1 MTVAV
6 VVPCY
11 DEARRFDVDAFVDLA
26 GRVDALVLVDDGS
39 ADETPA
45 LLARVAERAGGRAAV
60 HRLGHN
66 RGKAE
71 AVRIGMLAALDSGAD
86 LVAYF
91 DADLATPVDEL
102 LRLVDV
108 IAGDHTRSVV
118 LASRVGLLGHSIDRR
133 LSRHYLGRLYA
144 TAASLTL
151 RVPVY
156 DTQCGAKVFRATP
169 TLRQALTVPFPDPW
183 AFDVELLARLLHP
196 GPGVEPV
203 AADAVLEVPLRVWR
217 DVAGS
222 KVRPVASLRAAA
234 ALAGVHRR
242 ITTRSAGRDAR
253 RRSRPSG

>member
-1 MTVAV
+1 MSVAV

-11 DEARRFDVDAFVDLA
+11 DEARRFDVDAFVALA
-26 GRVDALVLVDDGS
+26 ERVDSLLLVDDGS
-39 ADETPA
+39 ADGTGA
-45 LLARVAERAGGRAAV
+45 LLAAVAERSGGRASV
-60 HRLGHN
+60 HRLPRNG
-66 RGKAE
+66 GKAE
-71 AVRIGMLAALDSGAD
+71 AVRIGMLAAIDGGAD

-102 LRLVDV
+102 VRLIDV
-108 IAGDHTRSVV
+108 LVGDDSRSVV

-144 TAASLTL
+144 TVASLTL

-156 DTQCGAKVFRATP
+156 DTQCGAKVFRTTP
-169 TLRQALTVPFPDPW
+169 ALRAAVSMPFPDPW

-196 GPGVEPV
+196 GPGVDPV
-203 AADAVLEVPLRVWR
+203 CADAVLEVPLRTWR

-234 ALAGVHRR
+234 ALAGVHQR
-242 ITTRSAGRDAR
+242 IRERSAER
-253 RRSRPSG
+253 RG